1 MASNLAATKAD
12 LLSRGLII
20 QTDTIP
26 KGNERRVKAIWDEF
40 EKMKSQ
46 LLGYILDVL
55 VKVLKW
61 KKENPGVELV
71 KEYPR
76 LADWAEYCEIV
87 ALCIEEKEGAF
98 MEAYNKNL
106 EIQTQEVIEGSDLA
120 IVLRIFIDLNKKFDG
135 SATQL
140 LERLHATA
148 VTNGIDTRNRY
159 WPKTSIRLSHAL
171 HILQKTLRDIGID
184 VSWER
189 RYEEKCQNN
198 KDTKSYVRYVRYV
211 RRGAIK
217 HEGKP
222 GFGRVGRV
230 GRINYRKYWERLIRR
245 TLPASRCIQVEAVNI
260 RVFYNA

>member
-184 VSWER
+184 VSWDR
-189 RYEEKCQNN
+189 DGTRKNARII
-198 KDTKSYVRYVRYV
+198 KIRKVTSDTSDTSD
-211 RRGAIK
+211 
-217 HEGKP
+217 EGQSSTKE
-222 GFGRVGRV
+222 
-230 GRINYRKYWERLIRR
+230 N
-245 TLPASRCIQVEAVNI
+245 QVSDESDESDESITESIGSDLLGEPSPRPDA
-260 RVFYNA
+260 YKLKL